1 MTEETVFRCILHLDR
16 QCDGARS
23 EDGRGFNGM
32 DTNYGKSLA
41 RQIRARN
48 SQSGALSAK
57 QLEVA
62 CRMLRT
68 YSKQLKHIL
77 GREPLA
83 FHDGGLVEARRLAEI
98 KAVEGVPYYRGTV
111 VGDTLEFVCQRR
123 DLNDDFDM
131 AKGFFKAVGCQWK
144 PQNVTGPEKARWVI
158 RIDKLVKLNWK
169 AQMPACIELD
179 PAAERKLAPAP
190 RNISYPP
197 IAEGTRQY
205 QLEAILMM
213 REG

>member
-16 QCDGARS
+16 QCDGASS
-23 EDGRGFNGM
+23 EDGRGFNRM
-32 DTNYGKSLA
+32 DTNFGKALA
-41 RQIRARN
+41 KQIRARD

-68 YSKQLKHIL
+68 YSKQLRHIL
-77 GREPLA
+77 GREPMA
-83 FHDGGLVEARRLAEI
+83 FHDGGLVEAKRLAEV
-98 KAVEGVPYYRGTV
+98 KAVEGVPYYRGSV
-111 VGDTLEFVCQRR
+111 VGETLEFVCQRR
-123 DLNDDFDM
+123 NLVNDFEM
-131 AKGFFKAVGCQWK
+131 AKGFFKAVGASWK
-144 PQNVTGPEKARWVI
+144 PQDVTGPEKARWVI
-158 RIDKLVKLNWK
+158 RIDKLAKVNWK
-169 AQMPACIELD
+169 AQMPDCIELD
-179 PAAERKLAPAP
+179 QAAQRKLAPAP

-197 IAEGTRQY
+197 VAEGTRQY